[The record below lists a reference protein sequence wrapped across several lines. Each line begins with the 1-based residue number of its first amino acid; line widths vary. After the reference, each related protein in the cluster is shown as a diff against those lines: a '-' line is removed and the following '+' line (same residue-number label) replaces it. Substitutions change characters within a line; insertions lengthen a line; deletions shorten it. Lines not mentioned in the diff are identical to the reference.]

1 MSRTLREQIGHKLSQ
16 IEAGADHFMVLEV
29 GREASASQIKAAY
42 FQLAKTYHP
51 DRLVLVKLESLRP
64 QVETIFARL
73 SDAYSVLVD
82 DGRRREYVSVL
93 AQGGA
98 AAVQRRADD
107 EAAAATRLLTAEE
120 HFRKGEMAARRG
132 MWLAAADEFQAA
144 VQLNDNEAEHHAYL
158 AWSRWNAT
166 ENKDG
171 VYAEVRKTLL
181 RATELSDRCVPA
193 FFFLAQVYSARNEL
207 DRAYNTFQRVL
218 SLNENHVEARREV
231 RIIEMRRAKGSE
243 RKGLFDL
250 FKKK

>member
-1 MSRTLREQIGHKLSQ
+1 VIH
-16 IEAGADHFMVLEV
+16 
-29 GREASASQIKAAY
+29 
-42 FQLAKTYHP
+42 
-51 DRLVLVKLESLRP
+51 RLVTARP
-64 QVETIFARL
+64 E
-73 SDAYSVLVD
+73 
-82 DGRRREYVSVL
+82 
-93 AQGGA
+93 
-98 AAVQRRADD
+98 
-107 EAAAATRLLTAEE
+107 EAKPAATRLLTAEE
-120 HFRKGEMAARRG
+120 HLRKRELAARRG
-132 MWLAAADEFQAA
+132 MWLAAADQFQPA
-144 VQLNDNEAEHHAYL
+144 VHLNDNDAEHHANL